1 MEVDLFKQ
9 KGGQSAAFSV
19 STATPYTSTHPR
31 KLQRHPSR
39 ILPFV
44 VHGPFLDD
52 VVFVR
57 KEKIHRMHI
66 YIIAFHLQLR

>member
-1 MEVDLFKQ
+1 
-9 KGGQSAAFSV
+9 
-19 STATPYTSTHPR
+19 
-31 KLQRHPSR
+31 
-39 ILPFV
+39 
-44 VHGPFLDD
+44 